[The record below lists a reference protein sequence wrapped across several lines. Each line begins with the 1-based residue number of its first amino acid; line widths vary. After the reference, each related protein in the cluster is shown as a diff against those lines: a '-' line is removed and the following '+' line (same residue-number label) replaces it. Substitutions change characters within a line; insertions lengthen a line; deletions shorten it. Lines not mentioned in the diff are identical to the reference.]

1 MTHRC
6 RSSPNIL
13 FLSPTMSTS
22 LLLFLCLVGHAFA
35 EKPPDVD
42 CLVVHLQHVHCSWN
56 QKRAPEVNYTF
67 SSWFHHEKEKEC
79 ATYLSENGVITG
91 CYQPY
96 QETKRFNSFYT
107 TLVHGNK
114 TFLKTHELKNKV
126 KLNPPSNVT
135 VKNGSDSNLW
145 FYWNQTKSQC
155 VESEV
160 RYKIN
165 DRTEQRFPV
174 SNGVQSYGIN
184 LPSSSS
190 RYELQVRSRV
200 DDTCG
205 QSIFWSDWS
214 EPVVWGSNS
223 HTVSVFSRA
232 SACQEAGFYRCSLC
246 RWLPPSLAGLLV
258 LCL

>member
-223 HTVSVFSRA
+223 HTGLQPARKLGSIDVHFA
-232 SACQEAGFYRCSLC
+232 AGYL
-246 RWLPPSLAGLLV
+246 LP
-258 LCL
+258 

>member
-1 MTHRC
+1 KAVQR
-6 RSSPNIL
+6 
-13 FLSPTMSTS
+13 
-22 LLLFLCLVGHAFA
+22 LLDQ
-35 EKPPDVD
+35 EKQIWYVD

-107 TLVHGNK
+107 KLVHGNK
-114 TFLKTHELKNKV
+114 TFLKTHELKNK
-126 KLNPPSNVT
+126 
-135 VKNGSDSNLW
+135 G
-145 FYWNQTKSQC
+145 
-155 VESEV
+155 
-160 RYKIN
+160 I
-165 DRTEQRFPV
+165 
-174 SNGVQSYGIN
+174 NGVQSYCIN

-223 HTVSVFSRA
+223 HTGKSVSFKYVV
-232 SACQEAGFYRCSLC
+232 GTLT
-246 RWLPPSLAGLLV
+246 LILLV
-258 LCL
+258 IILLHHERWIGSFVCHSFGL